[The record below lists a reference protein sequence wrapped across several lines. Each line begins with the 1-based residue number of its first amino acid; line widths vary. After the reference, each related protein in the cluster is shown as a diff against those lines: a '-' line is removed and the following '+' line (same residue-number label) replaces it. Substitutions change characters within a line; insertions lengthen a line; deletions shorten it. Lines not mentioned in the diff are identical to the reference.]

1 MSEPSESRPLAGR
14 TALITGASRGIG
26 AAVAQ
31 RLALAGAHVLLL
43 ARTQGGLEEVDDAIR
58 QAGGTASLIVQD
70 LRDHDHID
78 DLGPPILERYGKLD
92 IFVGNAAILGALSPL
107 GHYKPQTWAEV
118 FDVVLH
124 ANWRLIRILD
134 PLLRLSDSGRA
145 IFVTA
150 NVASTPRAYWGPYAA
165 ANAALEN
172 MARTWALEN
181 AKTSLNVNMV
191 DPGPVATQLC
201 SQAYPGEDAS
211 TLRQPGEITGE
222 FVNLASPACTLNG
235 ACIVLPAS
243 TAGAAGTTGTRH

>member
-1 MSEPSESRPLAGR
+1 MSEQTHPRPLTGR
-14 TALITGASRGIG
+14 TALVTGASRGIG

-31 RLALAGAHVLLL
+31 RLALAGAHILLL

-58 QAGGTASLIVQD
+58 AAGGTASLIVQD

-78 DLGPPILERYGKLD
+78 DLGPALLERYGKLD

-107 GHYKPQTWAEV
+107 GHYSPGTWQEV

-134 PLLRLSDSGRA
+134 PLLRRSDSGRA
-145 IFVTA
+145 IFVTTS
-150 NVASTPRAYWGPYAA
+150 VAGTPRAYWGPYAA
-165 ANAALEN
+165 AKAALEN

-191 DPGPVATQLC
+191 DPGPTATRLRG
-201 SQAYPGEDAS
+201 QAYPGEDAAA
-211 TLRQPGEITGE
+211 LRQPSEVTEE
-222 FVNLASPACTLNG
+222 FVNLAAPDCTLNG
-235 ACIVLPAS
+235 ACIVLPP
-243 TAGAAGTTGTRH
+243 AAGPRH